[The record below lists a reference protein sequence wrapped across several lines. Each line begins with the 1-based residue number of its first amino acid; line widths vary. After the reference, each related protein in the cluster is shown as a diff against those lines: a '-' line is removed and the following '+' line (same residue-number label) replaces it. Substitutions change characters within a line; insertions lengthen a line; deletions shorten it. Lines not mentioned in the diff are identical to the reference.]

1 MRWLLVTIS
10 SIGLLICSGCMCVEL
25 SAFSWAIE
33 GRVVDAESGQP
44 LRGDITAVLLFRDGI
59 EIGRYFSS
67 SLISSALDIDGGFL
81 VAGFVDAGGG
91 CGFLGYVQRD
101 ESASEP
107 PDEIE
112 IVILREEGGEI
123 SILLSV
129 SEENIAESGE
139 IDGFP
144 LDGGIDLGLIEVS
157 GG

>member
-1 MRWLLVTIS
+1 MRWFMVTIS
-10 SIGLLICSGCMCVEL
+10 SIGLLICGGCACAEL
-25 SAFSWAIE
+25 VFIWEIE

-44 LRGDITAVLLFRDGI
+44 ITGDITALFLFRNGI
-59 EIGRYFSS
+59 EIFGGRGA
-67 SLISSALDIDGGFL
+67 SLALDIDGGFL
-81 VAGFVDAGGG
+81 VPASIDAGGG

-123 SILLSV
+123 SILLAV
-129 SEENIAESGE
+129 SEENIKESGE
-139 IDGFP
+139 YSGM
-144 LDGGIDLGLIEVS
+144 IDLGLIEVT

>member
-1 MRWLLVTIS
+1 MRRLLMTIS
-10 SIGLLICSGCMCVEL
+10 SIGLLICGGCLCVEL
-25 SAFSWAIE
+25 VFIWEIE

-44 LRGDITAVLLFRDGI
+44 IMGRITGFVLFRDGI
-59 EIGRYFSS
+59 EIGGGRGASPLP
-67 SLISSALDIDGGFL
+67 SLVLDIDGGFL
-81 VAGFVDAGGG
+81 VQPSVDAGGG
-91 CGFLGYVQRD
+91 CGFLGYAQRL

-129 SEENIAESGE
+129 SEENIEESGE
-139 IDGFP
+139 IDGM
-144 LDGGIDLGLIEVS
+144 INLGLIEVT